1 MEYDNLKGP
10 RGDTMKAILI
20 SKICTVIIVL
30 FAINVHAIEFKNGVL
45 FCNKDECR
53 TTEKRYFFHR
63 LEIKTILKEVY
74 PDYIKKVGVSH
85 FASIDILKNHEVI
98 WRYKNILDPLGDRN
112 VGISSPSVSPNKKA
126 MAITIIGNYLYE
138 IFLIFSDH
146 YIDKFNGGR
155 FTWERNG
162 TYLFSTINEEIP
174 TGFLIYSL
182 DKKKIVFKTNKLI
195 TDWHMGGEGRYLL
208 AERPNMLEGPETKNQ
223 EIINC
228 YSINLL
234 SKKIELVPARC
245 KN

>member
-1 MEYDNLKGP
+1 MPGTV

-20 SKICTVIIVL
+20 SKICMVIIII
-30 FAINVHAIEFKNGVL
+30 FAINVHAIELKKGIL
-45 FCNKDECR
+45 FCNPNECK
-53 TTEKRYFFHR
+53 TTEKRVFFSG
-63 LEIKTILKEVY
+63 LEIKTSLKEVN

-85 FASIDILKNHEVI
+85 FASIDILKNHKII
-98 WRYKNILDPLGDRN
+98 WKYKNILDPSGNPN
-112 VGISSPSVSPNKKA
+112 VGISSPSISPNKKA

-138 IFLIFSDH
+138 IVLILSDH
-146 YIDKFNGGR
+146 YIEKFNGGY
-155 FTWERNG
+155 FTWEQKG
-162 TYLFSTINEEIP
+162 KYIFSTIDEDTP

-195 TDWHMGGEGRYLL
+195 TDWRMHGDGRYLL
-208 AERPNMLEGPETKNQ
+208 AEKPNLLEDPGTKKQ